1 MKEKTK
7 KCNDCEEIKVEF
19 LGGESRIGRET
30 VNYML
35 AKATDAEGE
44 EIELYAEVKASVMK
58 QKIEGDFNENDFD
71 DYSYPLLK
79 ADIIKQ
85 AEENDI
91 DVSRLKFYWD

>member
-1 MKEKTK
+1 METK

-44 EIELYAEVKASVMK
+44 EIELYAEVKASDYETE
-58 QKIEGDFNENDFD
+58 IEGDFNENDFD
-71 DYSYPLLK
+71 NYSYPLLK

-85 AEENDI
+85 AKENGV
-91 DVSRLKFYWD
+91 DVGRLKFYWN

>member
-1 MKEKTK
+1 MEEK
-7 KCNDCEEIKVEF
+7 IKVEF
-19 LGGESRIGRET
+19 LGGESRIGKEA

-44 EIELYAEVKASVMK
+44 EIELYAEVKASDYEAEIK
-58 QKIEGDFNENDFD
+58 GDFNESDFN

-85 AEENDI
+85 AEENGI
-91 DVSRLKFYWD
+91 DTKKLEFYWD

>member
-1 MKEKTK
+1 MEEK
-7 KCNDCEEIKVEF
+7 IKVEF
-19 LGGESRIGRET
+19 LGGESRIGKEA

-44 EIELYAEVKASVMK
+44 EIELYAEVKASDYEAE
-58 QKIEGDFNENDFD
+58 IEGDFNENDFD

-85 AEENDI
+85 AEEKGI
-91 DVSRLKFYWD
+91 DTKKLDFYWD

>member
-1 MKEKTK
+1 MEEK
-7 KCNDCEEIKVEF
+7 IKVEF
-19 LGGESRIGRET
+19 LGGESRIGKEA

-44 EIELYAEVKASVMK
+44 EIELYAEVKASDYEAE
-58 QKIEGDFNENDFD
+58 IEGDFNENDFD

-85 AEENDI
+85 AEEKGRDTKKL
-91 DVSRLKFYWD
+91 DFYWD